1 MTKNTLEN
9 FIILRHKE
17 QELNEQEQDEGL
29 NCIDRGVPHETIL
42 CNLSYLIQGQM
53 KKGRESSNGR
63 GHLLHLSLTSPHS
76 RLFGYADFVL

>member
-42 CNLSYLIQGQM
+42 CNLSY
-53 KKGRESSNGR
+53 
-63 GHLLHLSLTSPHS
+63 
-76 RLFGYADFVL
+76 